1 MIELM
6 QGVLII
12 CFHKEFHKPQH
23 SLLSF
28 GFFIYHVFMR
38 INKFAVQCWL
48 ICLSFRTYCF
58 SDVAD
63 IKTSWLWDG
72 QDFWILEVNVNI
84 FLSMALT
91 QNSYFVSFETIK
103 VYNWIVNFFFF
114 LSDFNRYWRIALWG
128 CLKTA
133 VYGRGSIQRVG
144 TLNISLLSPLA
155 INTRLLHNSL

>member
-1 MIELM
+1 MNSCKGFFVFVYAKNATVSLHTM
-6 QGVLII
+6 
-12 CFHKEFHKPQH
+12 HAQH
-23 SLLSF
+23 SLLNF

-48 ICLSFRTYCF
+48 ICLSFRAYCF

-103 VYNWIVNFFFF
+103 VYNWIVKFFFF
-114 LSDFNRYWRIALWG
+114 FIRF
-128 CLKTA
+128 
-133 VYGRGSIQRVG
+133 QP
-144 TLNISLLSPLA
+144 LLENCVMGMP
-155 INTRLLHNSL
+155 